1 MTDLSNAQIAT
12 CWMHA
17 GPARPFTWQNWSP
30 WSFRSRVAE
39 VARAGFAGM
48 GVFHEDL
55 AFVLANEAEGDTEQE
70 KLAWMKALFDSHGI
84 TEIEVEFLT
93 EWVHADDDPR
103 KQGETE
109 NRRLIMAAAK
119 AFGARHIKA
128 GNFGIPVPD
137 KAALRA
143 RFHKLCDE
151 AAEAGTKIAFEI
163 LPPDPNSQTLEATL
177 DWMGDHPAGG
187 LFLDTWHVNNM
198 DGISYADI
206 AALPKGKLID
216 VELDDGL
223 AFDDEDKAV
232 LARPGMPGFLD
243 LTVNCRRIP
252 GEGDYDV
259 VGFINACRSAGF
271 KGPWGNEILSE
282 EFRRLPMEI
291 AYKRVFR
298 ATAAQLRLSEAAG
311 SGVAA

>member
-1 MTDLSNAQIAT
+1 
-12 CWMHA
+12 
-17 GPARPFTWQNWSP
+17 
-30 WSFRSRVAE
+30 
-39 VARAGFAGM
+39 M

-55 AFVLANEAEGDTEQE
+55 AFVLANEAEGSSEEE
-70 KLAWMKALFDSHGI
+70 KLAWMKGLFDAHGI

-93 EWVHADDDPR
+93 EWVHPNDDPR
-103 KQGETE
+103 RRGEME
-109 NRRLIMAAAK
+109 NRRLVLAAAK

-128 GNFGIPVPD
+128 GNFGIPLPD
-137 KAALRA
+137 KAFLRS
-143 RFHKLCDE
+143 RFHELCDE
-151 AAEAGTKIAFEI
+151 AAEAGTRIAFEI
-163 LPPDPNSQTLEATL
+163 LPPDPNSQTLEQTL
-177 DWMGDHPAGG
+177 EWMGDHPAAG

-206 AALPKGKLID
+206 AALPKRKLIG

-259 VGFINACRSAGF
+259 VGFINACRAAGF
-271 KGPWGNEILSE
+271 DGPWGNEILSE

-291 AYKRVFR
+291 AYKRVFQ
-298 ATAAQLRLSEAAG
+298 ATGKQLRLAGMAEKGAA
-311 SGVAA
+311 A